1 MPRTDLICL
10 YLGCLATEKPEQRR
24 LLKSKTGLDESKD
37 ELEKEE
43 LEKDE
48 PEEDELEED
57 ELEEDELEEDELEDE
72 LEKYELED
80 DGL

>member
-48 PEEDELEED
+48 S
-57 ELEEDELEEDELEDE
+57 EEDELEDE
-72 LEKYELED
+72 LEKYELEED
-80 DGL
+80 DV

>member
-1 MPRTDLICL
+1 MLRTDLICL
-10 YLGCLATEKPEQRR
+10 YLGFLASEKPEQRR
-24 LLKSKTGLDESKD
+24 LLKSQTGLDESKD

-48 PEEDELEED
+48 SEEDELEED
-57 ELEEDELEEDELEDE
+57 ELEEELEEDELEEDELED
-72 LEKYELED
+72 